1 MAVGI
6 AGRAARRSPPLRHS
20 TPPVNS
26 ITVNGRG
33 LYRHS
38 PPHKS
43 EPVVTYLIGLHK
55 GGDIDPNRDAG
66 VASGGGGHSVVGLR
80 YGTQASR
87 QPAAPISSSSAV
99 DPVIA
104 IGRAGIPQSA
114 RQQRSAACR
123 EFKASRLDCCP
134 SSANRPVLWN
144 RRRVIGDGLHGAVA
158 ADGVT
163 RSSWRVDAFAGH
175 PGAPGHSAD
184 GDGGVLFAHVA
195 QSFFDAGARCRCV
208 CGWAAPRPIAH
219 TDPPTMRLGS
229 PKRAKP
235 RGREFLVGSH
245 FRWHKSHLDG
255 RYLRGGT
262 SGAC

>member
-1 MAVGI
+1 MTRI
-6 AGRAARRSPPLRHS
+6 ATPVWQVVEVAR
-20 TPPVNS
+20 
-26 ITVNGRG
+26 
-33 LYRHS
+33 
-38 PPHKS
+38 
-43 EPVVTYLIGLHK
+43 
-55 GGDIDPNRDAG
+55 
-66 VASGGGGHSVVGLR
+66 SVVGLR

-114 RQQRSAACR
+114 RQQRSAACM

-158 ADGVT
+158 ADAGHQVVVA
-163 RSSWRVDAFAGH
+163 VDAFAGH

-195 QSFFDAGARCRCV
+195 QSFFDAGAHGV
-208 CGWAAPRPIAH
+208 AAFAGVGGPSSDSPHRSTDDATRIAEK
-219 TDPPTMRLGS
+219 GQ
-229 PKRAKP
+229 
-235 RGREFLVGSH
+235 
-245 FRWHKSHLDG
+245 
-255 RYLRGGT
+255 T
-262 SGAC
+262 SWT